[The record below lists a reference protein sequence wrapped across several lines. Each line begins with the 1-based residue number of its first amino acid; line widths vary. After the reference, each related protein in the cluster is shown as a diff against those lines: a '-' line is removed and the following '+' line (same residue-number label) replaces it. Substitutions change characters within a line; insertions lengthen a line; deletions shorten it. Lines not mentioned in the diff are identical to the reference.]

1 MNSRIIGAAIGV
13 LMLGGTTLASANG
26 LDDLFR
32 LLPHPEQRV
41 DHRDDHE
48 HYARWHREYRGFPH
62 RQESRWERDH
72 SHNAP
77 RFEPRGGHDRE
88 DHSGFPRYGHDRNG
102 H

>member
-1 MNSRIIGAAIGV
+1 MNSRIIGAAFGV
-13 LMLGGTTLASANG
+13 LMLGGTTLASAHG

-41 DHRDDHE
+41 DQRDNHE
-48 HYARWHREYRGFPH
+48 HYARWHREYRGFPQ
-62 RQESRWERDH
+62 REESRWERGH
-72 SHNAP
+72 SHHAP

-88 DHSGFPRYGHDRNG
+88 DHFRFPPNGHDRNG